1 MVSASRPKLHNQVR
15 VPESA
20 CNGPI
25 VDTSP
30 SPAPGQSPPLP
41 QGLTTEV
48 VIALAVAC
56 FLLVGL
62 FIGVARFLFL
72 HLYRFETRAA
82 EAAAADAAAA
92 ADKEVDGAMKHLQR
106 VTPVIVIQP
115 DQEILYGRKE
125 RPNIGEGSPEVH
137 ISVESI
143 LPPQQPREG
152 TKTPK
157 GADNTR
163 NFYVVEIPDLS
174 EPSFPQ
180 DNEAGEVLQ
189 KIQLAKH
196 HVRAHVCR
204 DSVSSCQ
211 A

>member
-1 MVSASRPKLHNQVR
+1 MCRVYQGDIQVR
-15 VPESA
+15 GNHLAGMTLCRPF
-20 CNGPI
+20 PL
-25 VDTSP
+25 T
-30 SPAPGQSPPLP
+30 PAFG
-41 QGLTTEV
+41 
-48 VIALAVAC
+48 AV
-56 FLLVGL
+56 
-62 FIGVARFLFL
+62 
-72 HLYRFETRAA
+72 
-82 EAAAADAAAA
+82 
-92 ADKEVDGAMKHLQR
+92 Q
-106 VTPVIVIQP
+106 
-115 DQEILYGRKE
+115 ILYGRKE
-125 RPNIGEGSPEVH
+125 LPNIGESSPEVY

-180 DNEAGEVLQ
+180 DIEAGEVLQ
-189 KIQLAKH
+189 KIQLAKQ